1 MKQLCL
7 LFLVCVPAASAQE
20 HHAAGPAT
28 PASLPAAAG
37 LLPGMGQHHHPISTT
52 SPEAQRFFDQGL
64 TLVFGFNHDEA
75 VRSFERAAELDPQS
89 PMPWWGI
96 ALALGPNINMPMDEA
111 QHKRAYAALQKA
123 SALVAKAPANER
135 AYVEAVAKRYSSD
148 PKADLMKLQVAYAHA
163 MGELVK
169 LYPDDLDA
177 ATLYAESLMD
187 LNPWRLWTN
196 DGKPAAGTEEIV
208 AVLESVLRREPNHV
222 GANHYYVH
230 AVEAS
235 PHPEKALPSAQ
246 RLETLVPGAGH
257 LVHMPG
263 HIYIR
268 TGDYAGAATANERAA
283 EADRQYMRA
292 TGTEGSMYDFMYYSH
307 NLHFLAAACMA
318 EGKSAEA
325 RKAAEELVAHVGP
338 AVPQFAMAEFF
349 LPRPIFVS
357 LRFQRWDDVLKA
369 PAPDPR
375 WTTTMGLWHFAR
387 GAAFAAK
394 GETSKAQAE
403 RQTLAE
409 VESKTPPEAEF
420 SGYFNKARTFLAL
433 AGAVLDARIAAAQ
446 GHRKDAIEHWKKA
459 VEIYESLNYGEPPE
473 WYYPVRES
481 LGGELLRDGS
491 AAEAEKIF
499 REDLEKNPRN
509 PRSLFGLMESLKAQK
524 KPVAAELVRRQF
536 EAAWQNADVKLRVE
550 DL

>member
-1 MKQLCL
+1 MRQLCL
-7 LFLVCVPAASAQE
+7 LFLVCVQAASAQE
-20 HHAAGPAT
+20 RHSAGPAK
-28 PASLPAAAG
+28 PAVLLAG
-37 LLPGMGQHHHPISTT
+37 LGQYHHPISTT
-52 SPEAQRFFDQGL
+52 NAEAQRFFDQGL

-75 VRSFERAAELDPQS
+75 MRSFQRAAELDPQS

-123 SALVAKAPANER
+123 LALAAKAPPHER
-135 AYVEAVAKRYSSD
+135 AYVEAVAKRYSSA
-148 PKADLMKLQVAYAHA
+148 PKADLMKLQVAYANA

-187 LNPWRLWTN
+187 LNPWRLWTS
-196 DGKPAAGTEEIV
+196 DGKPAPGTEEIV

-222 GANHYYVH
+222 GANHYYIH

-235 PHPEKALPSAQ
+235 PHPEKALASAQ

-263 HIYIR
+263 HIYMR

-325 RKAAEELVAHVGP
+325 RKAADELVAHVGP
-338 AVPQFAMAEFF
+338 AVPQFAIAEFF
-349 LPRPIFVS
+349 LPTPYFVL
-357 LRFQRWDDVLKA
+357 LRFQQWDNILKI
-369 PAPDPR
+369 PEPDPQ
-375 WTTTMGLWHFAR
+375 WTTTTGLWHFAR
-387 GAAFAAK
+387 GVAFAAK
-394 GETSKAQAE
+394 GEVAKAQAE

-420 SGYFNKARTFLAL
+420 SSYFNKARTFLAL
-433 AGAVLDARIAAAQ
+433 AGAILDARTAAAQ

-459 VEIYESLNYGEPPE
+459 VEISDSLNYGEPPE

-481 LGGELLRDGS
+481 LGGELLRDGQN
-491 AAEAEKIF
+491 AQAEKVF

-524 KPVAAELVRRQF
+524 KVSDADWVRRAFQ
-536 EAAWQNADVKLRVE
+536 ASWKDADVMLRVE